1 MKILFMGTPDF
12 AAGIL
17 ESIIESRHEVVC
29 AVTQED
35 KPKGRSDKPVA
46 SPVKECAL
54 SHGIPVF
61 QPHRIKD
68 EEAVE
73 ELRKYDADIF
83 VVAAYGQILS
93 KEILDMPKY
102 GCINTHASL
111 LPKYRG
117 AAPIQWAI
125 VDGEEKTGVTVM
137 QMDEGLDTGDI
148 LYVKEVDITCEE
160 TGESLFNKLEECGKE
175 LIIEALDRIEQG
187 DRNPVK
193 QNSAEATYARILNKQ
208 MGEIDWN
215 KTAVE
220 IERQIRGFTP
230 WPGTFTYLNGKLL
243 KILKADVAGPEEI
256 AAQKEAGRNASD
268 KGTAELSGSN
278 VFRERPGI
286 VACVSGDA
294 VYAATGK
301 DYLKITRV
309 QLEGKKKMD
318 VRDFLLGF
326 KLNPGDRLGK

>member
-17 ESIIESRHEVVC
+17 ESIIESRHEVIC

-35 KPKGRSDKPVA
+35 KPKGRSDKPIA
-46 SPVKECAL
+46 SAVKECAL

-68 EEAVE
+68 AKAVE

-160 TGESLFNKLEECGKE
+160 TGESLFNKLEICGKE
-175 LIIEALDRIEQG
+175 LIIEALDRIEKG
-187 DRNPVK
+187 DINPIK

-230 WPGTFTYLNGKLL
+230 WPGTFTYFNGKLL

-256 AAQKEAGRNASD
+256 AAQKETGRNASD
-268 KGTAELSGSN
+268 KGTAELSGIN
-278 VFRERPGI
+278 IFKERPGI
-286 VACVSGDA
+286 AACVSGDV